1 MIFLILSKIAYTKFS
16 VGPFLRMD
24 FGEVKD
30 KPFLTTK
37 EAAAFT
43 GIGEHTL
50 RRLAKDVGYE
60 ICFYV
65 GDKLMF
71 KRNSLIAYLE
81 NCEEL

>member
-1 MIFLILSKIAYTKFS
+1 MPMEFE
-16 VGPFLRMD
+16 
-24 FGEVKD
+24 EVKD
-30 KPFLTTK
+30 KPFMTTK

-43 GIGEHTL
+43 GIGEYTL

-71 KRNSLIAYLE
+71 KRNSLVAYLE

>member
-1 MIFLILSKIAYTKFS
+1 
-16 VGPFLRMD
+16 MD
-24 FGEVKD
+24 FEEVKD

-71 KRNSLIAYLE
+71 KRNSLVAYS
-81 NCEEL
+81 NDSTELIRGVRAKRAVQVSALP

>member
-1 MIFLILSKIAYTKFS
+1 MPMEIEE
-16 VGPFLRMD
+16 G
-24 FGEVKD
+24 KD
-30 KPFLTTK
+30 KPFMTTK

-71 KRNSLIAYLE
+71 KRNSLVAYLE

>member
-1 MIFLILSKIAYTKFS
+1 M
-16 VGPFLRMD
+16 RMD

-65 GDKLMF
+65 DDKLMF
-71 KRNSLIAYLE
+71 KRNSLTAYLE

>member
-1 MIFLILSKIAYTKFS
+1 MPMEFE
-16 VGPFLRMD
+16 
-24 FGEVKD
+24 EVKD
-30 KPFLTTK
+30 KPFMTTK

-65 GDKLMF
+65 RDKPMF
-71 KRNSLIAYLE
+71 KRNTLVAHLE
-81 NCEEL
+81 NSEEL